1 MNGKKIIAAALGALL
16 FCTGPAAALLP
27 EAYAAARKTANPK
40 KEKKEPTRQ
49 KGGQPEILTYERAME
64 IENKR
69 HANRLEAIRKFYRL
83 HRPKR
88 RLATQKENEFHAKRV
103 QEIKEKY
110 GMA

>member
-1 MNGKKIIAAALGALL
+1 MSGKRMLAAALGALL
-16 FCTGPAAALLP
+16 FFTGPASTLLP
-27 EAYAAARKTANPK
+27 AAYAAAK
-40 KEKKEPTRQ
+40 KDERGEKKPPRQ
-49 KGGQPEILTYERAME
+49 RGGQPEVLTYERAME

-69 HANRLEAIRKFYRL
+69 HEDRLEAIRKFYRY

-103 QEIKEKY
+103 DEIKKKY